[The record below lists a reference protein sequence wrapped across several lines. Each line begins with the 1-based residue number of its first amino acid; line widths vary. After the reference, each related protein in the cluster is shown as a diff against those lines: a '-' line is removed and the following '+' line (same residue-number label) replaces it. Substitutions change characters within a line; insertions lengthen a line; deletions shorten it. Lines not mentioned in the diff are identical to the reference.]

1 MIDGLSKGDR
11 TNIREDEEKQ
21 FKKMATYVLALPD
34 SRLRILIATGQFE
47 EVESD
52 DKEVSK

>member
-1 MIDGLSKGDR
+1 MICGSAAVKTGR
-11 TNIREDEEKQ
+11 VHK
-21 FKKMATYVLALPD
+21 YVLALPD